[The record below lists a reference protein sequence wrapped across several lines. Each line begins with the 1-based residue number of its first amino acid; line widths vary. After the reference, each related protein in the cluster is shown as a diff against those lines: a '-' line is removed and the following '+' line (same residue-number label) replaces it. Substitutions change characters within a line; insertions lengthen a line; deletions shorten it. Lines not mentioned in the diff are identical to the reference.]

1 MPHRMPDRMPERI
14 PYIIPDH
21 ARYSVRIFQRYIYI
35 YNICVIPTMFCHGG
49 DHSNLFFSV
58 RVMRNTQRTVKSQ
71 ERAQNFE
78 QKMGTDHGPN
88 LNLASMYH
96 GQWPIQTDVLLILT
110 SEMVTMTRL
119 KSKSHPTEK
128 QPWMNSNPS
137 AHGSTSTIHSYA
149 TISSSSHAGVTSIEN
164 ILWK

>member
-1 MPHRMPDRMPERI
+1 MPERI

-21 ARYSVRIFQRYIYI
+21 ARYSVRIFQIYIYI
-35 YNICVIPTMFCHGG
+35 YICVIPTMFCHGG

-110 SEMVTMTRL
+110 SEIVTMTGL

-128 QPWMNSNPS
+128 QPWMNKSFSSWIYKHNSQLRYNLKFQPCRSYKHREHTLKVNP
-137 AHGSTSTIHSYA
+137 
-149 TISSSSHAGVTSIEN
+149 
-164 ILWK
+164 LK